1 MIHYL
6 WLALWFCFI
15 DRNAIYC
22 CKHIFKTQTM
32 LVQELKFHFQT
43 ETLVKEILII
53 LELDFFE
60 IPFLS
65 HILNIHEKTQTFN
78 SPRLGFEVLF

>member
-1 MIHYL
+1 
-6 WLALWFCFI
+6 
-15 DRNAIYC
+15 
-22 CKHIFKTQTM
+22 M